1 MVWQKAVRPRW
12 LLSDLLKIPTNQLCR
27 IQSKLPRAR
36 NIALLSCSSFCELKA
51 ISISVISFA
60 HTALCGG
67 EFQALTFWEPLLAS
81 SFFFSVINSLNN
93 VLSLIFGYIH
103 VYVCIW
109 YYHSPSWCLICS
121 TKRGPLFSFLVLKE
135 ILFSSTTLEI
145 PQCIYSALLFSYPNY
160 SWWC

>member
-27 IQSKLPRAR
+27 IQSKLPPAR

-103 VYVCIW
+103 VYVCVHTCVKQVGREGVKAILLLRLGGQKLAAVETEKLK
-109 YYHSPSWCLICS
+109 SWGQHIS
-121 TKRGPLFSFLVLKE
+121 IFFFFFLFTFVVG
-135 ILFSSTTLEI
+135 
-145 PQCIYSALLFSYPNY
+145 Y
-160 SWWC
+160 